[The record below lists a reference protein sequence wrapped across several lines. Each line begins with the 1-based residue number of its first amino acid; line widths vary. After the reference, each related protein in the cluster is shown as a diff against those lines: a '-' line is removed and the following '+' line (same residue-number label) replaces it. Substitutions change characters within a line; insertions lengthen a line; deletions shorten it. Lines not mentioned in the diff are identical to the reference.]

1 MSTIDLTQRQRT
13 VLTTLI
19 NIYRANEN
27 LIKTDVIAEEV
38 NRKSGTIRNQM
49 QDLSSLQLAEGIA
62 GPGGG
67 YMPTAKA
74 YEALDIEHVNDPASV
89 QLIHNEEVIETVN
102 IEEITLS
109 SVYNP
114 QLCRAEIHVQG
125 SIRDFQYGDE
135 ISVGPTPVSKLQIT
149 GTIDGKDET
158 RSVLILK
165 VDDMLAPSK
174 NKPHIIEISD

>member
-1 MSTIDLTQRQRT
+1 MSTIDLTLRQKT

-19 NIYRANEN
+19 NLYRSSEYP
-27 LIKTDVIAEEV
+27 IKTDVIAEKV
-38 NRKSGTIRNQM
+38 NRKPGTIGNQM
-49 QDLSSLQLAEGIA
+49 QGLSSLQLAEGIA

-74 YEALDIEHVNDPASV
+74 YEALDIEHMDNPASV
-89 QLIHNEEVIETVN
+89 QLIHNDEVIETVN
-102 IEEITLS
+102 IKEITLS

-114 QLCRAEIHVQG
+114 QVCRAEIHVQG
-125 SIRDFQYGDE
+125 SIRDLQYGDE

-158 RSVLILK
+158 RSVLILQ
-165 VDDMLAPSK
+165 VDDMLAPSE
-174 NKPHIIEISD
+174 NKPHIIGISD